1 MNWALLLAAAITL
14 QSQTPAAQPPQE
26 PEVKKVPKDSVEIV
40 TAGCLKGRVFTAVG
54 RTEEESTRKGPNVT
68 GMSFRVAGKKD
79 VMKTVKEHDGHFVEI
94 SGLVLKS
101 SIAGASPGARIGNTK
116 VTIGAGRDPLGASMR
131 SPGGGIPV
139 MDISAVRT
147 LAPSCPI
154 ERP

>member
-1 MNWALLLAAAITL
+1 MNWALILAAAITL
-14 QSQTPAAQPPQE
+14 QSQAPAAQPPQE

-54 RTEEESTRKGPNVT
+54 RAEEESTRKGPNVT
-68 GMSFRVAGKKD
+68 GMSFRVSGKKD
-79 VMKTVKEHDGHFVEI
+79 VMKTVKDHDGHFVEI

-101 SIAGASPGARIGNTK
+101 SIAGPPPGARIGNTR
-116 VTIGAGRDPLGASMR
+116 VTVGPGRDPLTASMKT
-131 SPGGGIPV
+131 PGGGVPV
-139 MDISAVRT
+139 MDISALRD